1 MIPATFVDSSDWGIL
16 EGLML
21 ADENFNR
28 PNSIRYGIG
37 ESNNT
42 TKWWR
47 FVFMHRHVSALV
59 MGHLQV
65 VTNALRVLYSV
76 VIS

>member
-28 PNSIRYGIG
+28 PNAIDILLGVD
-37 ESNNT
+37 
-42 TKWWR
+42 
-47 FVFMHRHVSALV
+47 VFFEV
-59 MGHLQV
+59 
-65 VTNALRVLYSV
+65 LRRDKKT
-76 VIS
+76 